1 MSNHEE
7 DCANFCGL
15 LRKTEHYSEKKNIS
29 HLVEFLNSGLSY
41 LITTVFT
48 ISIFLFFQLYAR
60 VDHPQPQQWRPAC
73 LVFSIR
79 WSPTAGHLTSG
90 LRPQSEPVM
99 EAWRLMP
106 ATPLV
111 AVPALSRHSALA
123 SPVIHHRC
131 QGVRPVTPT
140 SVPVGPVHLTFHL
153 WLAIAAAELP
163 IPLLSYRSSRF
174 LSKRLKNLSNW
185 QNLTEIPY
193 CVYCAIKH
201 SRILVY

>member
-1 MSNHEE
+1 M
-7 DCANFCGL
+7 ANI
-15 LRKTEHYSEKKNIS
+15 LRKNIS
-29 HLVEFLNSGLSY
+29 LLVEFLNSGLSY

-48 ISIFLFFQLYAR
+48 IFVFLFFQLYAR

-90 LRPQSEPVM
+90 LRLQSEPVM

-123 SPVIHHRC
+123 SPIHHRC

-153 WLAIAAAELP
+153 WLAIAAELP
-163 IPLLSYRSSRF
+163 MLLSCRLSRF
-174 LSKRLKNLSNW
+174 LSKVLRNLSNW